1 MKAPRT
7 LLAVLVSACIT
18 VGVGASTQLAVAS
31 ALRAAPPAAS
41 APQAAA
47 PAYIAVID
55 AGSSGTRLDL
65 FADAPGTFAAT
76 RVLRSSP
83 NTAGLSSFAE
93 TPDKAGPDAV
103 APLLAQ
109 LDAYLAN
116 EGIAIADVPVGLRAT
131 AGMRALEL
139 VNAAAVKAIFSST
152 GATLASSG
160 HPVLANGILPSYQEA
175 SLAWVDTNA
184 LNGSLHQ
191 KLDSLGVV
199 EIGGASAQ
207 VAFRSS
213 TSSGPGVTRVRVDGE
228 AIPLVAVSYLG
239 LGVNMARD
247 AMQTAHKGGSFCLP
261 RNASGTDPAV
271 YDMGL
276 VIAVDSVDARYE
288 LRRCAQAYADIVDK
302 VGATG
307 AVVPDDLRDRPGFS
321 ASRFIGLGSVSF
333 VLKDFDIS
341 PNEAEE
347 GAALTAG
354 LRSTC
359 RGANAWPRV
368 EAVYGEVSAYA
379 ETLCPN
385 ASLVRLFV
393 FGKRGVGIS
402 GAAFEGAPQFGDRA
416 PSWPAGY
423 ATTILH
429 P

>member
-1 MKAPRT
+1 MQAPRAI
-7 LLAVLVSACIT
+7 LAVLVTAALL
-18 VGVGASTQLAVAS
+18 VGGGVSTQLATAS
-31 ALRAAPPAAS
+31 PLTANTL
-41 APQAAA
+41 PQAAA

-65 FADAPGTFAAT
+65 FTAQPGSFAVT
-76 RVLRSSP
+76 RVMKSAP

-93 TPDKAGPDAV
+93 APDKAGPDAV

-109 LDAYLAN
+109 LDAYLAK
-116 EGIAIADVPVGLRAT
+116 EGVTIAEVPVALRAT

-139 VNAAAVKAIFSST
+139 VNAAAVKAIFAST
-152 GATLASSG
+152 GATLAASG

-191 KLDSLGVV
+191 KVDSLGVV

-207 VAFRSS
+207 VAFRS
-213 TSSGPGVTRVRVDGE
+213 TAKAGPGVTRVKVDGE
-228 AIPLVAVSYLG
+228 VIPLVAVSYLG

-247 AMQTAHKGGSFCLP
+247 AMQTAHKGGGFCLP

-271 YDMGL
+271 YDLGL
-276 VIAVDSVDARYE
+276 VMAVDSVEARYE
-288 LRRCAQAYADIVDK
+288 LRRCAQAYADILDK
-302 VGATG
+302 AGVTG
-307 AVVPDDLRDRPGFS
+307 AVPPNALRTQPGFDIS
-321 ASRFIGLGSVSF
+321 HFVGLGSVSF
-333 VLKDFDIS
+333 VLKDFGIS

-368 EAVYGEVSAYA
+368 KAVYGEVGAYA
-379 ETLCPN
+379 TTLCPN
-385 ASLVRLFV
+385 ASLVRIFV
-393 FGKRGVGIS
+393 FGERGVGVS
-402 GAAFEGAPQFGDRA
+402 GPDFEGAPQFGDRA